1 MQVPRPT
8 DDDRAGFRLLVE
20 DLPGVTVKAM
30 FANLGAFING
40 NMFAGLFGSALGV
53 KLMAAASRAELAGLD
68 GTGPFGPAERP
79 MGGWISLPPGWS
91 GQQAFARGWVE
102 RALAES
108 AELPPKASKR

>member
-1 MQVPRPT
+1 MHVPRPT
-8 DDDRAGFRLLVE
+8 DDDKNNFRLLVA

-53 KLMAAASRAELAGLD
+53 KLTDAASRAELASVD
-68 GTGPFGPAERP
+68 GTGPYGPAERP
-79 MGGWISLPPGWS
+79 MGGWISLPPTWS
-91 GQQAFARGWVE
+91 EDQALAREWIE

-108 AELPPKASKR
+108 AELPPKAPKR